1 VYPLGFSGAEHEA
14 GQAHG
19 VVHRLRHLANWL
31 DYAQELGCRGL
42 QLGPVF
48 ASQTHGY
55 DTTDHLHIDHRLGD
69 EHDFEALVAGC
80 RDRGLRLLLDGVF
93 NHVGI
98 NHPMFRV
105 ARDSGP
111 HPTGADEQAARWFQ
125 LRWPEEGGLPDYDT
139 FEGHG
144 DLVVLNHDEPAVVD
158 YVVHVMDRWLDH
170 GADGWR
176 LDAAYA
182 VPPAF
187 WREVLPRVRQ
197 RHPDAWFV
205 GEFIHGDP
213 VTILDETGLD
223 AVTAY
228 SLWRPLWRS
237 LNDANYFDLSWQ
249 VDRLAEYASEH
260 PPMTFLGNH
269 DVTRLASSIQ
279 DQGLLGHAIAALF
292 TLPGSPSVYYGDEQ
306 AFRGIKEERFGGD
319 DAIRPMFPDGPGKLA
334 PWGWP
339 IYDLHRALIEM
350 RARNPWL
357 TRAHPVALEVTNTSL
372 ALRATPRDGHGR
384 RITTLL
390 NIADEPVRFDVDL
403 PEPTVEVQSEGAG
416 HEQELHVVPGRSW
429 RTISHAGTD

>member
-1 VYPLGFSGAEHEA
+1 
-14 GQAHG
+14 
-19 VVHRLRHLANWL
+19 
-31 DYAQELGCRGL
+31 
-42 QLGPVF
+42 
-48 ASQTHGY
+48 
-55 DTTDHLHIDHRLGD
+55 
-69 EHDFEALVAGC
+69 
-80 RDRGLRLLLDGVF
+80 
-93 NHVGI
+93 
-98 NHPMFRV
+98 
-105 ARDSGP
+105 
-111 HPTGADEQAARWFQ
+111 
-125 LRWPEEGGLPDYDT
+125 
-139 FEGHG
+139 
-144 DLVVLNHDEPAVVD
+144 
-158 YVVHVMDRWLDH
+158 
-170 GADGWR
+170 
-176 LDAAYA
+176 
-182 VPPAF
+182 
-187 WREVLPRVRQ
+187 
-197 RHPDAWFV
+197 
-205 GEFIHGDP
+205 
-213 VTILDETGLD
+213 
-223 AVTAY
+223 
-228 SLWRPLWRS
+228 
-237 LNDANYFDLSWQ
+237 
-249 VDRLAEYASEH
+249 
-260 PPMTFLGNH
+260 MTFLGNH
-269 DVTRLASSIQ
+269 DVTRVASSIQ